1 MDLTENDL
9 SSHLLKPFLEQFESL
24 QSLTVDDSFQ
34 SELYEKLK
42 TGEIECTNLQRING
56 YYFRSNNY
64 EIPSE
69 KT

>member
-42 TGEIECTNLQRING
+42 TGEIECPNLQRING

-69 KT
+69 